1 MRYENTECV
10 LCKKIFT
17 ADDDV
22 VTCPECGSPHHREC
36 WNINGRC
43 ANADKHGDGF
53 VWKNPLNVE
62 KPSALKGKSLRAQQ
76 LHFEEGMQGK
86 NGERFAACP
95 RCGHYNFENEV
106 MCQKCRLMLVDLPE
120 LVSKESGVNINRDG
134 KNQND
139 VEKPDLDGID
149 PHKLSHEDFLKF
161 MQASSLDEIEY
172 KEREREYLN
181 KYLHLRDDAE
191 YDGGITVR
199 EYAEY
204 LGNTKARVYIRKIVA
219 SERVG
224 KSFCLTIPALLFGPV
239 WYFYKKMFKEGF
251 LYLAGILILSL
262 VVGFCS
268 LTQPAKDMYAQIA
281 IYYSQVE
288 SGEISVDEYYELYNE
303 AAREYSAVELDKTDR
318 IKENIGIIASSSIF
332 ALHVTMSFAAL
343 FFYKKKIKR
352 DILSVRKKYADSDE
366 YYGEVQEKGTPS
378 VASAIFGVAL
388 AVAACSAGTFVSV
401 IYMMSLII

>member
-10 LCKKIFT
+10 FCKKIFT

-36 WNINGRC
+36 WSNNGKC

-53 VWKNPLNVE
+53 VWKFPLKDE
-62 KPSALKGKSLRAQQ
+62 KPTGFGGNPFRTPQ
-76 LHFEEGMQGK
+76 LQFDNNMRGK
-86 NGERFAACP
+86 NGERLAACP
-95 RCGHYNFENEV
+95 RCGHFNFENEV
-106 MCQKCRLMLVDLPE
+106 LCQNCHAALFDLQE
-120 LVSKESGVNINRDG
+120 LVSKHEDSPKEDFESENQSICMSVTDTDNTEE
-134 KNQND
+134 NQNGEFVGD
-139 VEKPDLDGID
+139 
-149 PHKLSHEDFLKF
+149 S
-161 MQASSLDEIEY
+161 QASFQDIVS
-172 KEREREYLN
+172 KEAVSGYLN
-181 KYLHLRDDAE
+181 RYLCLRDDAE

-204 LGNTKARVYIRKIVA
+204 LGNTRARAYIRKIVA

-224 KSFCLTIPALLFGPV
+224 KSFCLTIPVLLFGPV

-281 IYYSQVE
+281 SYYSQVE
-288 SGEISVDEYYELYNE
+288 NGEISVDEYYELYNE

-318 IKENIGIIASSSIF
+318 IKENVGVIASSSIF
-332 ALHVTMSFAAL
+332 VLHITMSFAAL

-352 DILSVRKKYADSDE
+352 DILSVRKKYAVSDE
-366 YYGEVQEKGTPS
+366 YYSEVQKKGKSS

-388 AVAACSAGTFVSV
+388 AVAACSAGTLVSV
-401 IYMMSLII
+401 IYMVSLIF